1 MRVRNYKHLAARQI
15 AKVLE
20 KVDAL
25 QAAGKTLA
33 EACQVTGIS
42 QQSYRRWRA
51 MGVGSKRDHGQKL
64 KELEAENAQL
74 KRMLDDVSLRETLL
88 REALKGNY

>member
-1 MRVRNYKHLAARQI
+1 MRVTNYKHLAARQI

-20 KVDAL
+20 KINAM
-25 QAAGKTLA
+25 QATGKTLA

-51 MGVGSKRDHGQKL
+51 TGIPTKRDHGEKL
-64 KELEAENAQL
+64 KELKAENAQL

-88 REALKGNY
+88 REVLKGNY

>member
-1 MRVRNYKHLAARQI
+1 MRGTNYKHLAARQI

-20 KVDAL
+20 KIDAL
-25 QAAGKTLA
+25 QATGKTLA

-51 MGVGSKRDHGQKL
+51 RGVSTKRDHVQKL
-64 KELEAENAQL
+64 KELQAENAQL

-88 REALKGNY
+88 REVLKGNY